1 MSIREAERERRG
13 GKVDG
18 RATRGIMR
26 WMERTRRMIDE
37 SEEK

>member
-1 MSIREAERERRG
+1 MRIREVEKEGKG

-26 WMERTRRMIDE
+26 WTEKTTKMIDE
-37 SEEK
+37 SEER